1 MLSDR
6 ARFKVLFALLTLL
19 IAIYYPN
26 IKSAYDHYMSY
37 YLNANV
43 KNINSG
49 FDTGDISVER
59 EIIKSWKN
67 LIHLPS
73 RSKQSNK
80 LKIAIG

>member
-1 MLSDR
+1 MLTDR
-6 ARFKVLFALLTLL
+6 TRFKILFALLTLL
-19 IAIYYPN
+19 IAFYYPN
-26 IKSAYDHYMSY
+26 IKSAYDHYMYY

-43 KNINSG
+43 TNINSG
-49 FDTGDISVER
+49 FDTGDVLVER

-73 RSKQSNK
+73 RDKQTSK

>member
-43 KNINSG
+43 KNIKSG

-67 LIHLPS
+67 LIHIPS
-73 RSKQSNK
+73 RSKQPNK

>member
-6 ARFKVLFALLTLL
+6 TRFKILFALLTLL
-19 IAIYYPN
+19 IAFYYPN
-26 IKSAYDHYMSY
+26 IKSAYDHYMYY

-43 KNINSG
+43 TNINSG
-49 FDTGDISVER
+49 FDTGDVLVER

-67 LIHLPS
+67 LIHLPP
-73 RSKQSNK
+73 RDKQASK